1 MNTPDLP
8 VPVPTLIELAPDE
21 PGFDQAAT
29 SVPQTVDAPSAA
41 LPTQQAW
48 LVQQVLA
55 GVQQQLDWMLEARLR
70 EAMAPALARAV
81 QAVIDESREPLA
93 AALRELVER
102 AVAQEISRQQ
112 AR

>member
-1 MNTPDLP
+1 MNNPDLP
-8 VPVPTLIELAPDE
+8 APVPTLTELAPGE
-21 PGFDQAAT
+21 PGSDPAAT
-29 SVPQTVDAPSAA
+29 WVPLTVGAAPAA
-41 LPTQQAW
+41 LPAQPAW
-48 LVQQVLA
+48 LVQQVLN

-112 AR
+112 PR